1 MFDNFIWNYLGSPF
15 HPKVVNLQK
24 VRVIG
29 GWENLLDKDNR
40 ISLLINE
47 EKKIS
52 FDVGEA
58 GPGL

>member
-1 MFDNFIWNYLGSPF
+1 M
-15 HPKVVNLQK
+15 
-24 VRVIG
+24 IG